1 MKRGQFYKMII
12 EAMYKNGEGVQ
23 QEKRSARTS
32 QESTKRD
39 SSVEGSRN
47 ITEISNRL

>member
-12 EAMYKNGEGVQ
+12 ESMYKNGNGVQ
-23 QEKRSARTS
+23 QEKSARTS